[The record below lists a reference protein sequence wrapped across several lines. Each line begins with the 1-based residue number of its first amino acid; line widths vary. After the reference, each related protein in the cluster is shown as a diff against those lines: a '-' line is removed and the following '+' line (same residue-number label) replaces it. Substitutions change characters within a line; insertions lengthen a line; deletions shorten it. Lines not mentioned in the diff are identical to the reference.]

1 MSLQKFFTKY
11 IPLIEAEMRLHLPLP
26 AGTLRAY
33 YGMLHYHLGWA
44 DEHFEPAHS
53 PAGKRVRPVLCL
65 LACESAGGAF
75 KAALPAAAAIELLHN
90 FSLIHDDI
98 EDNSPTRRGRTTVWK
113 LWNLPQA
120 INAGDGLFTI
130 AHRALE
136 RLTPDGVDYG
146 RALRALRV
154 QVLFNQT
161 CLALTH
167 GQHLDIDFE
176 TRPSVTVDEYM
187 GMIGDKTA
195 ALTGASTAIGALVGG
210 VEPGERLTDYQ
221 GFGRELGLA
230 FQIQDDILG
239 IWGDEAVTGK
249 STASDLV
256 MRKKTLPVLYG
267 LEQAP
272 ALRQLYAAPTMDVAE
287 TLRLLETAGARE
299 FAQSRAEEHHRLAL
313 EALERSGASGEA
325 GAALRELALSLLNR
339 AA

>member
-1 MSLQKFFTKY
+1 MQVN
-11 IPLIEAEMRLHLPLP
+11 LPLEAP
-26 AGTLRAY
+26 PGALRAY

-44 DEHFEPAHS
+44 DEYFEPAAS
-53 PAGKRVRPVLCL
+53 RSGKRVRPVLCL
-65 LACESAGGAF
+65 LACEAAGGRF
-75 KAALPAAAAIELLHN
+75 EAALPAAAAIELLHN

-98 EDNSPTRRGRTTVWK
+98 EDSSPTRRGRTTVWK
-113 LWNLPQA
+113 LWGLSQA

-136 RLTPDGVDYG
+136 RLVPAGVDG
-146 RALRALRV
+146 ARLRNGAPFLNEARAWRV
-154 QVLFNQT
+154 QALFNQT

-187 GMIGDKTA
+187 AMIGCKTA
-195 ALTGASTAIGALVGG
+195 ALIGASAAIGALVGG
-210 VEPGERLTDYQ
+210 VEQGERLADYQ

-239 IWGDEAVTGK
+239 IWGDEVVTGK
-249 STASDLV
+249 SAASDLLT
-256 MRKKTLPVLYG
+256 RKKTLPALYG

-272 ALRQLYAAPTMDVAE
+272 ALGKLYAAPTMDVAAAI
-287 TLRLLETAGARE
+287 RLLEAAGARE
-299 FAQSRAEEHHRLAL
+299 FAQSRADRHHRLAL

-325 GAALRELALSLLNR
+325 GKALRELALSLLNR